1 MYAYNFMNVYL
12 DTNLHHNACFACQ
25 HVLTPS
31 NREMHD
37 VAMRAAHNCNSHGPQ
52 AQSQALVRL
61 TTAANK
67 KLAEA
72 VMSKRIDLLENANG

>member
-1 MYAYNFMNVYL
+1 
-12 DTNLHHNACFACQ
+12 
-25 HVLTPS
+25 
-31 NREMHD
+31 MHE